1 MFKNNKKDT
10 RMFIGIAI
18 KGGARTPAIILDGE
32 HCYNTLSVLRQMG
45 ESQNGCFKK
54 KKTRQILQKTN
65 IPYPLIRTRTC
76 AYQGVRKVHF
86 SRNLACFVFLK
97 YPF

>member
-18 KGGARTPAIILDGE
+18 KGVARTPAIILDGE

-45 ESQNGCFKK
+45 ESQNGSNK
-54 KKTRQILQKTN
+54 
-65 IPYPLIRTRTC
+65 
-76 AYQGVRKVHF
+76 
-86 SRNLACFVFLK
+86 
-97 YPF
+97 

>member
-18 KGGARTPAIILDGE
+18 KGVARTPAIILDGE

-54 KKTRQILQKTN
+54 KTRQILQKTN
-65 IPYPLIRTRTC
+65 IPYPLIRTRTG

>member
-54 KKTRQILQKTN
+54 KKNTPNSSKNEHSLPPDTHTHVCVSGGKKSSFFEEF
-65 IPYPLIRTRTC
+65 
-76 AYQGVRKVHF
+76 GV
-86 SRNLACFVFLK
+86 LCFYE

>member
-18 KGGARTPAIILDGE
+18 KGVARTPAIILDGE
-32 HCYNTLSVLRQMG
+32 HCYNTLLVLRQMG

-54 KKTRQILQKTN
+54 TKHAKFSKK
-65 IPYPLIRTRTC
+65 RT
-76 AYQGVRKVHF
+76 
-86 SRNLACFVFLK
+86 FLTL
-97 YPF
+97 